1 MTPSKDDTANFQQ
14 PNEQPKQANNW
25 VLPLAIITL
34 PLLIGGGLIA
44 INKDHPTVKPHW
56 DKMAQFFGKKP
67 TSMTKA
73 EIAKLSE
80 KMKVED
86 KQLLASIPASDEQH
100 LELIVKV
107 LEGDFDA
114 WNKVKPILKQQYPE
128 QIEPL
133 LKQSAMKGHIPF
145 IQALTD
151 FYLEQAGIISEP
163 SRDITVNVDEAKKK
177 LPLYKPAYIWLH
189 ILDRVNDIS
198 VPKSLQE
205 MELRIK
211 MRRGTDESWDKLE
224 ASLIAE
230 AQPLI
235 ETIQKNII
243 ARLDDNLNGH

>member
-1 MTPSKDDTANFQQ
+1 MTPSKDTANFQQ

-67 TSMTKA
+67 ASMTKA

-151 FYLEQAGIISEP
+151 FYLEQAGIPSGKSERIDP
-163 SRDITVNVDEAKKK
+163 KQAKEK
-177 LPLYKPAYIWLH
+177 LHLYKPAYIWLH
-189 ILDRVNDIS
+189 ILEKIVAIDNPKKSIQELNLS
-198 VPKSLQE
+198 V
-205 MELRIK
+205 R
-211 MRRGTDESWDKLE
+211 MRSSVGKDLETLE

-235 ETIQKNII
+235 KTIQKNII